1 MFTLGQLQVNPSIA
15 GSVFALCIWT
25 ILGSLLWTVWIALR
39 QGWRNLKRLH
49 QIPCDRCA
57 YFTGEQCLKCA
68 VHPTKAFTEDAI
80 ECLDYQPKT
89 RCPGLT
95 GSKCAATALA
105 KSLARADRAPLIARG
120 FDPLDPTDCRKP
132 VGSRPHG

>member
-1 MFTLGQLQVNPSIA
+1 MFTLVQLQVNSSIA

-25 ILGSLLWTVWIALR
+25 LLGGLLWTVWIAFR

-68 VHPTKAFTEDAI
+68 VHPTQAFTEDAI
-80 ECLDYQPKT
+80 ECLDYQPTT
-89 RCPGLT
+89 RRPGLM
-95 GSKCAATALA
+95 SSQCAATALA
-105 KSLARADRAPLIARG
+105 KSLAVADRAPWIEHG
-120 FDPLDPTDCRKP
+120 FAPLDPTDYRKP
-132 VGSRPHG
+132 VGFRQYD